1 MMPTSDYFFDML
13 FELSNQD
20 RYNILQ
26 MLNKENYNVTTIA
39 NHLSITTQET
49 SRHIN
54 RLVEAGLTQKTIS
67 GEYGLTPYGMLML
80 KSVSDLLF
88 FTSNKD
94 YFTEHLASDL
104 PTRFFSR
111 LNELNESR
119 LISDVMVVFAN
130 IERIIEEAN
139 EFVWRLTDR
148 YNMMSL
154 PELERATAKHV
165 QFRLLQTKYFQY
177 PLNWPG
183 PGVVL
188 RDARLEG
195 VFEVRSSSMANLFLA
210 MNENEVA
217 VLAFPL
223 RNNVFDYRGFS
234 SKDLKFLEWCKE
246 VFEYHWRNAV
256 PVR

>member
-1 MMPTSDYFFDML
+1 MPASDYFFDLL

-20 RYNILQ
+20 RYRILQ
-26 MLNKENYNVTTIA
+26 MLDKENSNVTTIA
-39 NHLSITTQET
+39 THLAITTQET

-54 RLVEAGLTQKTIS
+54 RLAEVGLTQKTVS
-67 GEYGLTPYGMLML
+67 GEHDLTPYGMLML
-80 KSVSDLLF
+80 KSLSGLLF

-94 YFTEHLASDL
+94 YFREHIASDL
-104 PTRFFSR
+104 PARFFSR

-148 YNMMSL
+148 YNMMAL
-154 PELERATAKHV
+154 PELESATARHI
-165 QFRLLQTKYFQY
+165 QFRLMQTKHFQY
-177 PLNWPG
+177 PPDWPG

-188 RDARLEG
+188 RDARLAG
-195 VFEVRSSSMANLFLA
+195 DFEVRSSSTANFFLA
-210 MNENEVA
+210 MNEKEVA
-217 VLAFPL
+217 MLAFPL

-234 SKDLKFLEWCKE
+234 AKDPEFIEWCKE
-246 VFEYHWRNAV
+246 VFEYHWKNAD